1 MRQSSPGGRHDAAA
15 LIAAVRSGSR
25 GGEARCPAHSD
36 RDPSLSVSPGRDG
49 RVLVKCHRDCTT
61 ESVVAALGMT
71 MGDLAAAGAGDDWT
85 PAGPAVATYEY
96 VDEDGATLF
105 GVARTADKA
114 FRQWRPDPAKKSGR
128 TWSLNGTRRVPYRLP
143 KVIAAARAGAT
154 VHVVEGEKDVH
165 AIERAGGTATCN
177 PGGAGKWRPEYADYL
192 AGAHVVVVADRD
204 DPGRAHAADV
214 AATLQGV
221 AASIRVVEAAE
232 GKDAADHL
240 GAGLGLDELV
250 PVEAVQVT
258 GSGDLDTAEV
268 GAPVDWA
275 TFWQVDRTA
284 EDWLAEPVLP
294 RGRAVATFSPGGV
307 GKSLFAVDVSARLS
321 TGRRVLDQ
329 PAGPPINVVYLD
341 LEMTEDDLAERLTEM
356 GYGPDT
362 DLSHLHYYL
371 LPTLAPLDTAD
382 GGRQLREI
390 AALHDADLV
399 VIDTTSRVISGPE
412 NDADTLRAFY
422 RHTGSLLKADGRTV
436 WRLDHAGKD
445 LALGQRGTSA
455 KNDDVDLVWQ
465 LTVRDDDAV
474 RLRATKRRVSWA
486 PEYVD
491 LVRLQDPLRHERAVG
506 TQPAGTHEAVEL
518 LDRLGVPVDHGRP
531 RVRKVLHEHGEK
543 LRDTV
548 LSAAIVVRRERM
560 DLSHGAPDS
569 PVPSL
574 REQVHGAPSGTGRGN
589 RSSEPPL
596 TSGNRSREQVGTGPP
611 GRVGTGACVPKGTGP
626 GPAPPSEP
634 PDNDHDRAVET
645 LIAAF
650 GAAAV
655 DDPDP
660 RYASMDELAR
670 RRRGL

>member
-1 MRQSSPGGRHDAAA
+1 MSECTATLRHDPAA

-214 AATLQGV
+214 AASLQGV

-240 GAGLGLDELV
+240 GAGLGLDQLV
-250 PVEAVQVT
+250 PVEVSTDVDTTGYETSTVADLAARPPAPTIVGGLIPGGGRLVEVT
-258 GSGDLDTAEV
+258 ASR
-268 GAPVDWA
+268 GAGKS
-275 TFWQVDRTA
+275 
-284 EDWLAEPVLP
+284 WLALSLALAMHCRHTTWVGHPLTPGPVVYVPLEGADTVADRATTWAAAHGEDVGGFP
-294 RGRAVATFSPGGV
+294 VVTAPRLGLLADDGDRLVATARQAGAVLIVLDAWRQVLEGASDEDKELVPRTLEVVERVQRDTGATVLILHNTGWQERGRARGLAVFEDAAYSVLTLAGDAAGV
-307 GKSLFAVDVSARLS
+307 AVDHTKNR
-321 TGRRVLDQ
+321 TG
-329 PAGPPINVVYLD
+329 PAVP
-341 LEMTEDDLAERLTEM
+341 RWWF
-356 GYGPDT
+356 
-362 DLSHLHYYL
+362 
-371 LPTLAPLDTAD
+371 TLAPDGVPRRSGVPGGTVDERMLRLEMAVLDALPEPPDGLTRTELLGAV
-382 GGRQLREI
+382 GGRKE
-390 AALHDADLV
+390 
-399 VIDTTSRVISGPE
+399 
-412 NDADTLRAFY
+412 TLRHLLDAMV
-422 RHTGSLLKADGRTV
+422 RDGRLHEERAMRGSVTVSKLSRCASTGSTGSHRVPDPVALTGSAGPTPRGDPV
-436 WRLDHAGKD
+436 PVVVPDHAQQK
-445 LALGQRGTSA
+445 
-455 KNDDVDLVWQ
+455 
-465 LTVRDDDAV
+465 
-474 RLRATKRRVSWA
+474 
-486 PEYVD
+486 
-491 LVRLQDPLRHERAVG
+491 
-506 TQPAGTHEAVEL
+506 
-518 LDRLGVPVDHGRP
+518 
-531 RVRKVLHEHGEK
+531 
-543 LRDTV
+543 
-548 LSAAIVVRRERM
+548 M
-560 DLSHGAPDS
+560 
-569 PVPSL
+569 
-574 REQVHGAPSGTGRGN
+574 
-589 RSSEPPL
+589 
-596 TSGNRSREQVGTGPP
+596 
-611 GRVGTGACVPKGTGP
+611 TGP
-626 GPAPPSEP
+626 GEGPGG
-634 PDNDHDRAVET
+634 DDDHDRAVET

-650 GAAAV
+650 GATAV

-660 RYASMDELAR
+660 RYASLDELAR